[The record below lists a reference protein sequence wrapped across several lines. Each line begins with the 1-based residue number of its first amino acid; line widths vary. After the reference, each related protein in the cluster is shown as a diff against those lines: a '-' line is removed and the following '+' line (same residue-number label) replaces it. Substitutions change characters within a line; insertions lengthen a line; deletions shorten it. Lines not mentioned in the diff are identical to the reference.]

1 MTEDTFKDLCLCGET
16 TKVQFK
22 ESFTSQKEIAKEMI
36 AFANTKGGVIL
47 FGVEDKCGKL
57 VGLSYDEI
65 QVISRELGNAAN
77 EQVRPT
83 IYIETEVVRVEEKH
97 FLICSVEEGK
107 NKPYKNLNGEIWV
120 KQGADKRRITENSE
134 ILALFQDSGSYQP
147 DAAGV
152 NGTTFNDLDRYAI
165 DEYLQKVYATTLDG
179 FGGKAEQVLKNIHIL
194 NHHGVPTLAGYLFF
208 GKHPEY
214 NCPTCMVKAVSF
226 FGNDLAGTQ
235 YRDSKEILGN
245 MPQLYDKSMAFLKAN
260 LHNVQEEGAS
270 FNTLGKLEIAE
281 EVLEEV
287 VQNALVHR
295 DLLRPAPIRLFVFD
309 DRVEVISPGALAGG
323 LTEEDIRNGKTYQ
336 RNPYM
341 ATFATN
347 ALYYKGIGSGI
358 VRILAEYPEIQLEN
372 DVSAKEFKVII
383 ERPIQKS
390 DVTTQKGALKDSDT
404 IQKSDVTTQKGA
416 LKDSDTI
423 QKSDVTIQK
432 EALKDSDTIQKSDS
446 TIQKEALKD
455 SDTIQKSDVTI
466 QKEALKDSD
475 TIQKSDSTIQK
486 NLDSSQVSVLNFF
499 REHPKA
505 TIDDMVAE
513 LNDLSLGGVKFIIA
527 KLQKK
532 GLLKRVGGR
541 KHGEWQVL

>member
-1 MTEDTFKDLCLCGET
+1 MTEDIFKDLCLCGET

-57 VGLSYDEI
+57 VGLSYKEI

-147 DAAGV
+147 DAVGV
-152 NGTTFNDLDRYAI
+152 NGTTFDDLDRYAI

-208 GKHPEY
+208 AKHPEY

-245 MPQLYDKSMAFLKAN
+245 MPQLYDKTMAFFKAN

-383 ERPIQKS
+383 ER
-390 DVTTQKGALKDSDT
+390 T
-404 IQKSDVTTQKGA
+404 IQKSDVTT
-416 LKDSDTI
+416 
-423 QKSDVTIQK
+423 QK

-446 TIQKEALKD
+446 T
-455 SDTIQKSDVTI
+455 TQKSESAI

-486 NLDSSQVSVLNFF
+486 NLDPSQVRVLNFF
-499 REHPKA
+499 REHPKT
-505 TIDDMVAE
+505 TIDEMVAE
-513 LNDLSLGGVKFIIA
+513 LNGLSLGGVKFIIA

-541 KHGEWQVL
+541 KHGEWKVLV

>member
-22 ESFTSQKEIAKEMI
+22 EAFTSQKEIAKEMI
-36 AFANTKGGVIL
+36 AFANSKGGVIL
-47 FGVEDKCGKL
+47 FGVEDKSGKL

-83 IYIETEVVRVEEKH
+83 IYIDTEVVRMDEKH
-97 FLICSVEEGK
+97 FLICSIEEGK

-120 KQGADKRRITENSE
+120 KQGADKRRITENAE
-134 ILALFQDSGSYQP
+134 ILSLFQDSGSYQP

-152 NGTTFNDLDRYAI
+152 NGTTFDDLDRYAI
-165 DEYLQKVYATTLDG
+165 DDYLQKVYATTLDG
-179 FGGKAEQVLKNIHIL
+179 FGGKAEQVLKNIHVL
-194 NHHGVPTLAGYLFF
+194 NHNGVPTLAGYLFF

-235 YRDSKEILGN
+235 YRDTKEILGN

-270 FNTLGKLEIAE
+270 FNTVGKLEIAE
-281 EVLEEV
+281 DVLEEV

-295 DLLRPAPIRLFVFD
+295 DLLRSAPIRILIFD
-309 DRVEVISPGALAGG
+309 NRVEIISPGALAGG

-347 ALYYKGIGSGI
+347 ALHYKGIGSGI
-358 VRILAEYPEIQLEN
+358 VRILAEYPDIQLDN
-372 DVSAKEFKVII
+372 DECAKEFKVTVW
-383 ERPIQKS
+383 RAKS
-390 DVTTQKGALKDSDT
+390 KDESTTQKSEIATQKEPLKDIS
-404 IQKSDVTTQKGA
+404 TTQKDEYATQKRESTTQKDLDATQKKVLEFFKNNPKGTRVEAANA
-416 LKDSDTI
+416 LGDITED
-423 QKSDVTIQK
+423 
-432 EALKDSDTIQKSDS
+432 
-446 TIQKEALKD
+446 
-455 SDTIQKSDVTI
+455 
-466 QKEALKDSD
+466 
-475 TIQKSDSTIQK
+475 
-486 NLDSSQVSVLNFF
+486 
-499 REHPKA
+499 
-505 TIDDMVAE
+505 
-513 LNDLSLGGVKFIIA
+513 GVKFVIG
-527 KLQKK
+527 KLQQK

-541 KHGEWQVL
+541 KYGEWQVLI

>member
-22 ESFTSQKEIAKEMI
+22 ETFTSQKEIAKEMI

-47 FGVEDKCGKL
+47 FGVEDKSGKL

-83 IYIETEVVRVEEKH
+83 IYIDIEVVRTEEKH
-97 FLICSVEEGK
+97 FLVCAIEEGK

-120 KQGADKRRITENSE
+120 KQGADKRRITENAE
-134 ILALFQDSGSYQP
+134 ILASFQDSGSYQP
-147 DAAGV
+147 DAATV
-152 NGTTFNDLDRYAI
+152 NGTTFDDLDRYSI

-179 FGGKAEQVLKNIHIL
+179 FGGKAEQVLKNIHVL
-194 NHHGVPTLAGYLFF
+194 SRNGVPTLAGYLFF

-235 YRDSKEILGN
+235 FRDTKEILGN

-260 LHNVQEEGAS
+260 LHNVQEKGAS

-295 DLLRPAPIRLFVFD
+295 DLLRPAPIRIFIFD
-309 DRVEVISPGALAGG
+309 NRVEVISPGALAGG
-323 LTEEDIRNGKTYQ
+323 LTEDDIRSGKTYQ

-341 ATFATN
+341 AIFATN
-347 ALYYKGIGSGI
+347 ALYYRGIGSGI
-358 VRILAEYPEIQLEN
+358 VRILAEYPDIQLDNN
-372 DVSAKEFKVII
+372 DNAKEFKVTIW
-383 ERPIQKS
+383 RTTPKS
-390 DVTTQKGALKDSDT
+390 GITTQKESLKSEF
-404 IQKSDVTTQKGA
+404 TTQKKV
-416 LKDSDTI
+416 LKGENTT
-423 QKSDVTIQK
+423 QKK
-432 EALKDSDTIQKSDS
+432 ELT
-446 TIQKEALKD
+446 T
-455 SDTIQKSDVTI
+455 
-466 QKEALKDSD
+466 
-475 TIQKSDSTIQK
+475 QK
-486 NLDSSQVSVLNFF
+486 NLDTTQKEVLRYFKEN
-499 REHPKA
+499 PKGTRVEA
-505 TIDDMVAE
+505 AKAIGDITED
-513 LNDLSLGGVKFIIA
+513 GVKFIIG
-527 KLQKK
+527 KLQQK

-541 KHGEWQVL
+541 KHGEWQVLI

>member
-1 MTEDTFKDLCLCGET
+1 MTEDIFKDLCLCGET

-22 ESFTSQKEIAKEMI
+22 EAFTSQKEIAKEMI

-57 VGLSYDEI
+57 VGLSYKEI

-147 DAAGV
+147 DAVGV
-152 NGTTFNDLDRYAI
+152 NGTTFDDLDRYAI

-270 FNTLGKLEIAE
+270 FNTLGKLEITE

-309 DRVEVISPGALAGG
+309 NRVEVISPGALAGG

-372 DVSAKEFKVII
+372 DDSAKEFKVII
-383 ERPIQKS
+383 ER
-390 DVTTQKGALKDSDT
+390 T
-404 IQKSDVTTQKGA
+404 IQKSDVTT
-416 LKDSDTI
+416 
-423 QKSDVTIQK
+423 QK

-446 TIQKEALKD
+446 TIQKSD
-455 SDTIQKSDVTI
+455 SAT

-486 NLDSSQVSVLNFF
+486 NLDPSQVRVLNFF
-499 REHPKA
+499 REHPKT
-505 TIDDMVAE
+505 TIDEMVAE
-513 LNDLSLGGVKFIIA
+513 LNGLSLGGVKFIIA
-527 KLQKK
+527 KLQKN

-541 KHGEWQVL
+541 KHGEWKVLV

>member
-22 ESFTSQKEIAKEMI
+22 EAFTSQKEIAKEMI
-36 AFANTKGGVIL
+36 AFANSKGGVIL
-47 FGVEDKCGKL
+47 FGVEDKSGKL

-83 IYIETEVVRVEEKH
+83 IYIDTEVVRMDEKH
-97 FLICSVEEGK
+97 FLICSIEEGK

-120 KQGADKRRITENSE
+120 KQGADKRRITENAE
-134 ILALFQDSGSYQP
+134 ILSLFQDSGSYQP

-152 NGTTFNDLDRYAI
+152 NGTTFDDLDRYAI
-165 DEYLQKVYATTLDG
+165 DDYLQKVYATTLDG
-179 FGGKAEQVLKNIHIL
+179 FGSKAEQVLKNIHIL
-194 NHHGVPTLAGYLFF
+194 NHNGVPTLAGYLFF

-235 YRDSKEILGN
+235 YRDTKEILGN
-245 MPQLYDKSMAFLKAN
+245 MPQLYDKSMAFFKAN

-270 FNTLGKLEIAE
+270 FNTVGKLEIAE

-295 DLLRPAPIRLFVFD
+295 DLLRSAPIRILIFD
-309 DRVEVISPGALAGG
+309 NRVEIISPGALAGG

-347 ALYYKGIGSGI
+347 ALHYKGIGSGI
-358 VRILAEYPEIQLEN
+358 VRILAEYPDIQLDN
-372 DVSAKEFKVII
+372 DDSAKEFKVTVW
-383 ERPIQKS
+383 RAKS
-390 DVTTQKGALKDSDT
+390 KDESTTQKSEIATQKEPLKDIS
-404 IQKSDVTTQKGA
+404 TTQKDEYA
-416 LKDSDTI
+416 T
-423 QKSDVTIQK
+423 QKSESTTQK
-432 EALKDSDTIQKSDS
+432 DLDATQKKVLEFFKNNPKGTRVEAAN
-446 TIQKEALKD
+446 ALGD
-455 SDTIQKSDVTI
+455 ITED
-466 QKEALKDSD
+466 
-475 TIQKSDSTIQK
+475 
-486 NLDSSQVSVLNFF
+486 
-499 REHPKA
+499 
-505 TIDDMVAE
+505 
-513 LNDLSLGGVKFIIA
+513 GVKFVIG
-527 KLQKK
+527 KLQQK

-541 KHGEWQVL
+541 KHGEWQVLI

>member
-1 MTEDTFKDLCLCGET
+1 MTEDIFKDLCLCGET

-152 NGTTFNDLDRYAI
+152 NGTTFDDLDRYAI
-165 DEYLQKVYATTLDG
+165 DDYLQKVYATTLDG
-179 FGGKAEQVLKNIHIL
+179 FRGKAEQVLKNIHIL
-194 NHHGVPTLAGYLFF
+194 NHHSVPTLAGYLFF

-245 MPQLYDKSMAFLKAN
+245 MPQLYNKSMAFLKAN

-287 VQNALVHR
+287 IQNALVHR

-309 DRVEVISPGALAGG
+309 NRVELINPGALAGG

-372 DVSAKEFKVII
+372 DASAKEFKVII
-383 ERPIQKS
+383 KRIIQKREVATQKREAATQKRETATQKGQFE
-390 DVTTQKGALKDSDT
+390 DIDTTQK
-404 IQKSDVTTQKGA
+404 
-416 LKDSDTI
+416 
-423 QKSDVTIQK
+423 K
-432 EALKDSDTIQKSDS
+432 EIAT
-446 TIQKEALKD
+446 
-455 SDTIQKSDVTI
+455 
-466 QKEALKDSD
+466 
-475 TIQKSDSTIQK
+475 QK
-486 NLDSSQVSVLNFF
+486 NLDTNQKKVLEYFKDN
-499 REHPKA
+499 PKA
-505 TIDDMVAE
+505 TRVDAA
-513 LNDLSLGGVKFIIA
+513 NALGNITEDGVKFIIA

-541 KHGEWQVL
+541 KYGEWLVFI

>member
-22 ESFTSQKEIAKEMI
+22 EAFTSQKEIAKEMI
-36 AFANTKGGVIL
+36 AFANSKGGVIL
-47 FGVEDKCGKL
+47 FGVEDKSGKL
-57 VGLSYDEI
+57 VGLSYEEI

-83 IYIETEVVRVEEKH
+83 IYIDTEVVRMDEKH
-97 FLICSVEEGK
+97 FLICSIEEGK

-120 KQGADKRRITENSE
+120 KQGADKRRITENAE
-134 ILALFQDSGSYQP
+134 ILSLFKDSGSYQP

-152 NGTTFNDLDRYAI
+152 NETTFDDLDRYAI
-165 DEYLQKVYATTLDG
+165 DDYLQKVYATTLDG
-179 FGGKAEQVLKNIHIL
+179 FGGKAKQVLKNIHVL
-194 NHHGVPTLAGYLFF
+194 NHNGVPTLAGYLFF

-235 YRDSKEILGN
+235 YRDTKEILGN

-270 FNTLGKLEIAE
+270 FNTVGKLEIAE

-295 DLLRPAPIRLFVFD
+295 DLLRSAPIRILIFD
-309 DRVEVISPGALAGG
+309 NRVEIISPGALAGG

-347 ALYYKGIGSGI
+347 ALHYKGIGSGI
-358 VRILAEYPEIQLEN
+358 VRILAEYPDIQLDN
-372 DVSAKEFKVII
+372 DDSAKEFKVTVWRVKSKD
-383 ERPIQKS
+383 ESTAQKS
-390 DVTTQKGALKDSDT
+390 EIATQKEPLKDISTTQKDEYAT
-404 IQKSDVTTQKGA
+404 QKRERTTQKDLDATQKKVLEFFKNNPKGTRVEAANA
-416 LKDSDTI
+416 LGDITED
-423 QKSDVTIQK
+423 
-432 EALKDSDTIQKSDS
+432 
-446 TIQKEALKD
+446 
-455 SDTIQKSDVTI
+455 
-466 QKEALKDSD
+466 
-475 TIQKSDSTIQK
+475 
-486 NLDSSQVSVLNFF
+486 
-499 REHPKA
+499 
-505 TIDDMVAE
+505 
-513 LNDLSLGGVKFIIA
+513 GVKFVIG
-527 KLQKK
+527 KLQQK

-541 KHGEWQVL
+541 KHGEWQVLI

>member
-22 ESFTSQKEIAKEMI
+22 EAFTSQKEIAKEMI
-36 AFANTKGGVIL
+36 AFANSKGGVIL
-47 FGVEDKCGKL
+47 FGVEDKSGKL

-65 QVISRELGNAAN
+65 QFISRELGNAAN

-83 IYIETEVVRVEEKH
+83 IYIDTEVVRMDEKH
-97 FLICSVEEGK
+97 FLICSIEEGK

-120 KQGADKRRITENSE
+120 KQGADKRRITENAE
-134 ILALFQDSGSYQP
+134 ILSLFQDSGSYQP
-147 DAAGV
+147 DAVGV
-152 NGTTFNDLDRYAI
+152 NGTTFDDLDRYAI
-165 DEYLQKVYATTLDG
+165 DDYLQKVYATTLDG
-179 FGGKAEQVLKNIHIL
+179 FGGKAEQVLKNIHVL
-194 NHHGVPTLAGYLFF
+194 NHNGVPTLAGYLFF

-235 YRDSKEILGN
+235 YRDTKEILGN

-270 FNTLGKLEIAE
+270 FNTVGKLEIAE

-295 DLLRPAPIRLFVFD
+295 DLLRSAPIRILIFD
-309 DRVEVISPGALAGG
+309 NRVEIISPGALAGG

-347 ALYYKGIGSGI
+347 ALHYKGIGSGI
-358 VRILAEYPEIQLEN
+358 VRILAEYPDIQLDN
-372 DVSAKEFKVII
+372 DDNAKEFKVTVW
-383 ERPIQKS
+383 RVKS
-390 DVTTQKGALKDSDT
+390 KDESTTQKSEIATQKEPLKDIS
-404 IQKSDVTTQKGA
+404 TTQKDEYATQKRESTTQKDLDATQKKVLEFFKNNPKGTRVEAANA
-416 LKDSDTI
+416 LGDITED
-423 QKSDVTIQK
+423 
-432 EALKDSDTIQKSDS
+432 
-446 TIQKEALKD
+446 
-455 SDTIQKSDVTI
+455 
-466 QKEALKDSD
+466 
-475 TIQKSDSTIQK
+475 
-486 NLDSSQVSVLNFF
+486 
-499 REHPKA
+499 
-505 TIDDMVAE
+505 
-513 LNDLSLGGVKFIIA
+513 GVKFVIG
-527 KLQKK
+527 KLQQK

-541 KHGEWQVL
+541 KHGEWQVLI

>member
-1 MTEDTFKDLCLCGET
+1 MTEDVFKDLCLCGET

-147 DAAGV
+147 DAVGV
-152 NGTTFNDLDRYAI
+152 NGTTFDDLDRYAI
-165 DEYLQKVYATTLDG
+165 DDYLQKVYATTLDG

-245 MPQLYDKSMAFLKAN
+245 MPQLYDKTMAFLKAN

-309 DRVEVISPGALAGG
+309 NRVEVISPGALAGG

-372 DVSAKEFKVII
+372 DDSAKEFKVII
-383 ERPIQKS
+383 ER
-390 DVTTQKGALKDSDT
+390 T
-404 IQKSDVTTQKGA
+404 IQKSDVTT
-416 LKDSDTI
+416 
-423 QKSDVTIQK
+423 QK

-455 SDTIQKSDVTI
+455 SNTIQKS
-466 QKEALKDSD
+466 E
-475 TIQKSDSTIQK
+475 STIQK
-486 NLDSSQVSVLNFF
+486 NLDPSQVRVLNFF

-505 TIDDMVAE
+505 TIDEMVAE
-513 LNDLSLGGVKFIIA
+513 LNGLSLGGVKFIIA
-527 KLQKK
+527 KLQKN

-541 KHGEWQVL
+541 KHGEWKVLV